1 LLKGSS
7 LVIVG
12 LFFIVFTLPI
22 SLNVHSTEVR
32 ASKEDNLASE
42 LNVLLL
48 YATTADLNLGNAL
61 AQEVNS
67 SLETY
72 NISKP
77 TFTDI
82 LPISL
87 DRFQA
92 IWWFAS
98 SFPAIS
104 PVDLFNGSYTSLKSW
119 FAAKKGFFL
128 ITEHVSILDMSIR
141 DFVGIKGVYP
151 YSYPLNASEANL
163 ELEINIDEPLLG
175 VNKGSK
181 VTLSSR
187 AGFFIPKREENVI
200 ARVTIGD
207 DFSGMTSGLVMPRDL
222 GYFSALLSLSPSPN
236 WLSIES
242 FRVSRGLVVP
252 SDISQAPPLDIV
264 NILQAIA
271 RFSTSGEI
279 PLSPDDDAFVDMSG
293 DILSPVLVGLTGLLV
308 LSLLFV
314 GIKTGRIQRLIFG
327 VFSGTV
333 FLIAHVAYS
342 PSKRRLDRRDLLANR
357 LRAKIVDALYAKG
370 PGGAHLRELQRELN
384 CGISSL
390 LWHLQTLDD
399 FGIVQHSKFGG
410 YHVFYL
416 TELADGISPEL
427 AMTIRNE
434 TAKSLCRTMV
444 SKPKKPLR
452 LSDLAKAVGCH
463 LETARY
469 HLKKLEGAGVVTR
482 IRDKSRTHYVLRP
495 DLIPEVDRLVAT

>member
-1 LLKGSS
+1 M
-7 LVIVG
+7 IVG
-12 LFFIVFTLPI
+12 LFFILFAFPL
-22 SLNVHSTEVR
+22 SLNFRSTEVR
-32 ASKEDNLASE
+32 ASKEDSLVSE

-48 YATTADLNLGNAL
+48 YTTTADLNLGNAL

-77 TFTDI
+77 TFRDI

-87 DRFQA
+87 DHFQA

-98 SFPAIS
+98 SFPTIS
-104 PVDLFNGSYTSLKSW
+104 PVDLFNGSYASLKSW
-119 FAAKKGFFL
+119 FASRKGFFL

-163 ELEINIDEPLLG
+163 ELEITINESLLG
-175 VNKGSK
+175 VHKGTK

-187 AGFFIPKREENVI
+187 AGFFIPEREENVV

-222 GYFSALLSLSPSPN
+222 GYFSALLSLSPNPN
-236 WLSIES
+236 WLGLEN
-242 FRVSRGLVVP
+242 FRASHGLIVP
-252 SDISQAPPLDIV
+252 SDISQAPSLGIL

-271 RFSTSGEI
+271 SFSTSGDI
-279 PLSPDDDAFVDMSG
+279 PLSPDGEAFVDMSG

-308 LSLLFV
+308 ISLLFV
-314 GIKTGRIQRLIFG
+314 GIKTGRIQKFIFG

-342 PSKRRLDRRDLLANR
+342 PSKRRLDRRDLLANK
-357 LRAKIVDALYAKG
+357 LRAKIVEALYAKG

-399 FGIVQHSKFGG
+399 FGIIQHSKFGG

-427 AMTIRNE
+427 AMTIRSD
-434 TAKSLCRTMV
+434 TAKDLCRTMV
-444 SKPKKPLR
+444 KKPKKPLR

-482 IRDKSRTHYVLRP
+482 IRDKSRTCYVLRP
-495 DLIPEVDRLVAT
+495 DLISEIDGLVAN